1 MDIYI
6 YTYVYMYM
14 GIFVYIC
21 IYLYMYI
28 YIYIYI
34 YMYTYLFTINLCK
47 NDREPA
53 VNDHKLPASNQKPL
67 ASNLTKVFLS
77 LIVGM

>member
-1 MDIYI
+1 MYI
-6 YTYVYMYM
+6 CTWVYLY
-14 GIFVYIC
+14 IFVYIC
-21 IYLYMYI
+21 ICI
-28 YIYIYI
+28 YIYIC
-34 YMYTYLFTINLCK
+34 MYTYLFTINLCK

-67 ASNLTKVFLS
+67 ASNLTKLFLS